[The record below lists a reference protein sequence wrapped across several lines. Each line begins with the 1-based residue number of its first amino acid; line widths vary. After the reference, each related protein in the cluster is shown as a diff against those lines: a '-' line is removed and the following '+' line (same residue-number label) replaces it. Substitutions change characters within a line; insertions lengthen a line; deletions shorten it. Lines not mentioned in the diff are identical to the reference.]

1 MFDPRSM
8 QKMMK
13 QMGIKSEEIEAE
25 RVIIECKEENIVI
38 SKPSVIQISA
48 QGQEFFQVS
57 GQVKKEGKLNEED
70 IRLVMEKAGVEREK
84 AIEALS
90 KSGSIAEAIILL
102 KQS

>member
-1 MFDPRSM
+1 M

-13 QMGIKSEEIEAE
+13 QMGIKSEQVEAE
-25 RVIIECKEENIVI
+25 RVVIECKDENIVI
-38 SKPSVIQISA
+38 EKPSVVQISA

-57 GQVKKEGKLNEED
+57 GSIKKEAKVNEED
-70 IRLVMEKAGVEREK
+70 VKLVMEKAGVDREK

-90 KSGSIAEAIILL
+90 NSGSIAEAIILL